1 MRTSFESAASTCD
14 KEQTLADTD
23 PYAGSGVCREHFF
36 EVLQGT
42 LRRAHA
48 VATTMAESRVLGE
61 HLVSESLHVLL
72 SYHEV
77 FHGHQSEK
85 QERITCSLEC

>member
-1 MRTSFESAASTCD
+1 MSG
-14 KEQTLADTD
+14 KEQTLAHADIQTLVRACD
-23 PYAGSGVCREHFF
+23 VNNF

-48 VATTMAESRVLGE
+48 VTTTMAESRVLGE
-61 HLVSESLHVLL
+61 HLVSESFHVLL

-77 FHGHQSEK
+77 FQGHQSEK
-85 QERITCSLEC
+85 QEKITCSLEC